1 MTREIEQHGATVEE
15 AIQTALAE
23 LGVTE
28 QQASVE
34 IVKEAK
40 AGFLGVGGQ
49 GAVVIVR
56 TEEPAPAGD
65 EDADQLDDED
75 EDEGAAESPAGLP
88 SSPVRSVP
96 MSRVIAE
103 GDLEELEEQADAAA
117 DFLEELLARMGIDAI
132 AEPGEHSG
140 HVYVDIVDGPDD
152 DMALL
157 IGRHGQTLDAIQELT
172 RMVVSRR
179 LDTRVRV
186 IVDVQDYRKRREE
199 RLVENAVQQ
208 AERVLESGRE
218 AELDPMNPFE
228 RKLVHDAL
236 ADLPGVETS
245 SRGEEPN
252 RFVVIR
258 RV

>member
-1 MTREIEQHGATVEE
+1 MTREIEQNGATVEE

-56 TEEPAPAGD
+56 TDEPAQA
-65 EDADQLDDED
+65 EDDED
-75 EDEGAAESPAGLP
+75 DQDAGDEGAADRFGGSP
-88 SSPVRSVP
+88 SSPVRSAP

-117 DFLEELLARMGIDAI
+117 DFLEELLVRMGIDAI

-140 HVYVDIVDGPDD
+140 HMYVDIVDGPDD

-208 AERVLESGRE
+208 AERVLEGDRE

-236 ADLPGVETS
+236 ADLAGVETS

>member
-1 MTREIEQHGATVEE
+1 MTREVEGRGATVEE
-15 AIQTALAE
+15 AIQDALGE

-28 QQASVE
+28 QQADVE
-34 IVKEAK
+34 IVREPKG
-40 AGFLGVGGQ
+40 GFLGVGGQ
-49 GAVVIVR
+49 EAVVIVR
-56 TEEPAPAGD
+56 TAEPLREDEEDEEDEPTEVPAPRVA
-65 EDADQLDDED
+65 
-75 EDEGAAESPAGLP
+75 
-88 SSPVRSVP
+88 P
-96 MSRVIAE
+96 MSRVIPEAE
-103 GDLEELEEQADAAA
+103 LEELEAQADSAA
-117 DFLEELLARMGIDAI
+117 DFLEELLGHMGIDAI

-140 HVYVDIVDGPDD
+140 HMYVDIVDGPEE

-199 RLVENAVQQ
+199 RLVENAREL
-208 AERVLESGRE
+208 ADRVLETGRE

-236 ADLPGVETS
+236 AELPGVETS

-258 RV
+258 KS

>member
-56 TEEPAPAGD
+56 TDEPAQEEED
-65 EDADQLDDED
+65 EDDQDGG
-75 EDEGAAESPAGLP
+75 DEGAADPPGGSP
-88 SSPVRSVP
+88 SSPVRSAP

-140 HVYVDIVDGPDD
+140 HMYVDIVDGPDD

-236 ADLPGVETS
+236 ADLAGVETS

>member
-28 QQASVE
+28 QQASVK

-56 TEEPAPAGD
+56 TEEPAPADD

-132 AEPGEHSG
+132 AEAGEHSG
-140 HVYVDIVDGPDD
+140 HMYVDIVDGPDD

-236 ADLPGVETS
+236 ADLAGVETS

>member
-34 IVKEAK
+34 ILKEAK

-56 TEEPAPAGD
+56 TDEPAQEEEEDDQDAGGP
-65 EDADQLDDED
+65 LT
-75 EDEGAAESPAGLP
+75 GLP
-88 SSPVRSVP
+88 SSPVRSAP

-140 HVYVDIVDGPDD
+140 HMYVDIVDGPDD

-236 ADLPGVETS
+236 ADLAGVETS